1 MAFVA
6 GIDYRRID
14 YTHWSTMQNV
24 FNAVARI
31 GFGAVAQS
39 TLDGFENLPP
49 KGPYI
54 IAANHRSILDVPL
67 LLSMLPTRTIVMAK
81 GDLKKSRFQ
90 NWFLFDF
97 GQTIFVE
104 PNEVDEQSLQ
114 HALQVLEAGGVVG
127 LAPEG
132 ARSKTSS
139 LIKGRTDVAFLAIK
153 SNVPAIPVAA

>member
-1 MAFVA
+1 
-6 GIDYRRID
+6 
-14 YTHWSTMQNV
+14 
-24 FNAVARI
+24 
-31 GFGAVAQS
+31 
-39 TLDGFENLPP
+39 
-49 KGPYI
+49 
-54 IAANHRSILDVPL
+54 
-67 LLSMLPTRTIVMAK
+67 MAK

-104 PNEVDEQSLQ
+104 PNEVDEKSLQ

-153 SNVPAIPVAA
+153 FSLLMEIQVGRRQSGCGTSCFRRVH